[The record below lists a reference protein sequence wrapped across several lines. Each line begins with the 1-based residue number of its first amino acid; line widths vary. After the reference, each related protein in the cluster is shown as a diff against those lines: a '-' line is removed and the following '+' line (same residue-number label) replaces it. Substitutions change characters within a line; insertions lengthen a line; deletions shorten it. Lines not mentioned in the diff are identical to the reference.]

1 MATKEVNV
9 VFNFYEKI
17 TPPPNMESFLKGWS
31 HLGHFVKTLDH
42 FVSAQLHTNLNP
54 EGRFPYVN
62 YSFFEGTQER
72 ITKDFCEPSPELIK
86 ALVEGHGPPGLQVNY
101 PGGYT
106 EVATMEGSPIAPALP
121 KSTDSVFLLSSFKGP
136 KTDEESAKFESE
148 WMDVTGV
155 TKLKADESLGLQN
168 AALYRRFTQAPYD
181 VLMYVVRCEFVGIGS
196 SRGLEIA
203 NDLKDGIVG
212 DGVERTNSS
221 LYKIEP
227 SNILSK

>member
-1 MATKEVNV
+1 MAKEVNV

-31 HLGHFVKTLDH
+31 HLGEFVKTLDH
-42 FVSAQLHTNLNP
+42 FVSAQLHTNVDP
-54 EGRFPYVN
+54 QGRFPYVN

-72 ITKDFCEPSPELIK
+72 ITKDFGEPSPELIK

-106 EVATMEGSPIAPALP
+106 EIATMDGSSIAPALAKQP
-121 KSTDSVFLLSSFKGP
+121 DSLFLLSSFKGP
-136 KTDEESAKFESE
+136 KTDAESAKFESE

-155 TKLKADESLGLQN
+155 TKLKATGNLQN
-168 AALYRRFTQAPYD
+168 AALYKRFTHAPYD
-181 VLMYVVRCEFVGIGS
+181 VLMYVVRCEFTGIDTDE
-196 SRGLEIA
+196 GLKITS
-203 NDLKDGIVG
+203 DLKEGIIG
-212 DGVERTNSS
+212 DGVERTNTS

-227 SNILSK
+227 SNVVCK